1 MKKIL
6 FTATVQSHI
15 CLFHLHVMK
24 MLKEKYGC
32 EIHVAARDN
41 LMEKKGLQLDYYD
54 KAFSI
59 PFTRSPISK
68 NNIKAYKML
77 KNLIKENDYDVI
89 HCNTPVGGILSRM
102 AAKSVGKKDLK
113 VIYTAHGFHFFKGA
127 PKKNWVLFYTLE
139 KYFSKFT
146 DVLITINK
154 EDYNIAKQ
162 KFKAKKT
169 EYVPGIGVDIPKFRD
184 VSVDIVEKRKELG
197 VPKDAFLVL
206 SVGEMSVRKN
216 QEVVIK
222 AISKTK
228 KDDIYYVICGVG
240 ALEDYLK
247 ELAKKEGLED
257 RFILGG
263 HRRDIQEICKMADV
277 FVFPSLQEGLPV
289 ALMEAMASGLPVIA
303 SDIRGN
309 VDLIEDGKGGFLVN
323 PYDVDRICDKINFI
337 YNDKSMNESFREFNE
352 EKIKNFGKDVVLS
365 KMEEIYK
372 EVLK

>member
-162 KFKAKKT
+162 KFKSKKI

-184 VSVDIVEKRKELG
+184 VSVDIAEKRKELG
-197 VPKDAFLVL
+197 IPKDAFVVL
-206 SVGEMSVRKN
+206 SVGELNPGKN
-216 QEVVIK
+216 HETIIK
-222 AISKTK
+222 AISSINKN
-228 KDDIYYVICGVG
+228 DIYCLICGIG
-240 ALEDYLK
+240 KLDEYLK
-247 ELAKKEGLED
+247 DLVNHKNIGDKVIFA
-257 RFILGG
+257 G
-263 HRRDIQEICKMADV
+263 HRNDMKEIYKICDL
-277 FVFPSLQEGLPV
+277 FIFPSLREGLPV
-289 ALMEAMASGLPVIA
+289 SVMEAMISGIPIIA
-303 SDIRGN
+303 SNIRGN
-309 VDLIEDGKGGFLVN
+309 VDLIEDEKGGFLVN
-323 PYDVDRICDKINFI
+323 PYDVDKICDKINFI
-337 YNDKSMNESFREFNE
+337 YNDKSMNESFRKFNE

>member
-162 KFKAKKT
+162 KFKAKKI

-184 VSVDIVEKRKELG
+184 VSVDIAEKRKELG
-197 VPKDAFLVL
+197 IPKDAFLVL
-206 SVGEMSVRKN
+206 SVGEMSIRKN

-240 ALEDYLK
+240 ALEEYLK

-323 PYDVDRICDKINFI
+323 SYDVDRICDKINFI
-337 YNDKSMNESFREFNE
+337 YNDKSMNESFRKFNE

>member
-162 KFKAKKT
+162 KFKAKKI
-169 EYVPGIGVDIPKFRD
+169 EYVPGIGVDIPKFR
-184 VSVDIVEKRKELG
+184 E
-197 VPKDAFLVL
+197 
-206 SVGEMSVRKN
+206 
-216 QEVVIK
+216 
-222 AISKTK
+222 
-228 KDDIYYVICGVG
+228 
-240 ALEDYLK
+240 
-247 ELAKKEGLED
+247 
-257 RFILGG
+257 
-263 HRRDIQEICKMADV
+263 
-277 FVFPSLQEGLPV
+277 
-289 ALMEAMASGLPVIA
+289 
-303 SDIRGN
+303 
-309 VDLIEDGKGGFLVN
+309 
-323 PYDVDRICDKINFI
+323 
-337 YNDKSMNESFREFNE
+337 
-352 EKIKNFGKDVVLS
+352 
-365 KMEEIYK
+365 
-372 EVLK
+372 